1 MLDDPRVADE
11 LAAAPPGRLGPGHAP
26 TLDDAAYVIYTS
38 GSTGRPKGVVV
49 PHAGITSLV
58 RTAVEGF
65 GVGPAS
71 RVLQFASFSFDVTVF
86 ELVMAL
92 HTGATLVVTPSELR
106 VAGPELLDHL
116 RRHDVTVFAF
126 PPSLV
131 AAFGDLDLPAGGTL
145 LTGTE
150 KVPADVVARWAKEL
164 DVVACYG
171 LTEATV
177 NSTLW
182 LPGAG
187 WDGQTVP
194 LGHPDPG
201 TRAYVLDGALQPCA
215 PGVVGELYVGGDGLA
230 RGYLGRPDLTAE
242 RFVADPYAPEPG
254 ARMYRTGDLVAWRP
268 DGELDF
274 LGRADAQVSLRGFR
288 IEPAEVEEALARH
301 PGVERAA
308 VVVREDAPGVKR
320 LVGYVVPR
328 RVAADDPLDP
338 ADVRAHCAVV
348 LPDHMVPAAV
358 VVLDD
363 LPRNPAGKL
372 DRSALPAPDLSALTT
387 GVAPRTSR
395 EAALAR
401 LVADVLGLPS
411 VGVEDDFF
419 LLGGDS
425 ITAIQ
430 LVSRARGEDVVLTAR
445 QVFAER
451 TVAAMA
457 AVARRGGDGDVVLD
471 ATGPL
476 VDLADD
482 ERDELAA
489 AVPGLVDVVPLAPL
503 QQGLYFL
510 AELGAGGADA
520 YTVVH
525 GVDLVGPLDVPALRA
540 AADALLVRHP
550 NLRAGFRQT
559 DRGTVVSTVG
569 PPVAAPWREV
579 DLRALPEDER
589 ERRLAR
595 LLAAERR
602 RPVRLD
608 EPPLIRFTLARVAD
622 DRHHLALTCHHILV
636 DGWSAPILF
645 RDLLALHAGGV
656 AAEALPPA
664 PPYRAHLAW
673 LASQDPAAAT
683 AAWQDALAGLDEPTL
698 VAAPGSGG
706 TAAPTSPTS
715 PDRAELTLDDDVV
728 HALVG
733 LARRRGVT
741 LASVL
746 EAGWG
751 LVVGALTGRDDVV
764 VGATLSGRSPEVP
777 GVEAMVGLLINTVP
791 ARVTWRPDEPVG
803 AVLDRLQS
811 WHVELLDHTHVHLA
825 ALQRAVTGGGDLFDT
840 LVVVENTPLDEAAVR
855 LAAGG
860 LEIGRVA
867 LQDATH
873 YPLSLIAVPGVGA
886 DGRTVEALRL
896 RVDRTAPL
904 VADVDAATIATWLR
918 RVLAAMAAD
927 DATPVADVSVLGPGE
942 RAAAARAATGPAR
955 LLPALTLTARLRAQ
969 AAATP
974 GAEAVVCGDDRIT
987 YAELAVRSR
996 AVASWL
1002 RARGVGPESVVGV
1015 ALPRSVDLMVAL
1027 VGVLDAGAAYLPL
1040 DPELPE
1046 ARRAFMAADA
1056 GATIVLDP
1064 HSPIFTADVVAGTT
1078 GTPGEIA
1085 VVPHPD
1091 NAAYVIYTSGSTG
1104 APKGTVV
1111 SHRSIGNR
1119 LAWMQDTFPIGAGDR
1134 VLQKTPIGF
1143 DVSVWELFWPLVEG
1157 ATVVLAEP
1165 GGHRDPGHLAEVMR
1179 DEGVTTVHFVP
1190 SMLEAFLADDR
1201 VTDDVTWA
1209 AALRHVVSS
1218 GEALP
1223 PAAVRRW
1230 LDLTGVPIHN
1240 LYGPTEAAV
1249 DVTWWPCDEPPA
1261 PGVTSVPIGTPIW
1274 NTGTV
1279 VLDHHLRV
1287 VPVDVPGELYLT
1299 GVQLA
1304 RGYLGRPGLTADRF
1318 VADPQGPPGA
1328 RMYRTGDLVR
1338 RRADGALDYLGRT
1351 DHQVKIR
1358 GNRVELGEIEA
1369 ALAAVPGVARAV
1381 VVARTRPRPRAAA
1394 GRVRGAGRRRRRG
1407 ARSRVAAGRA
1417 RRPARGAGPG
1427 RVRAARRAAAD
1438 HEREG
1443 RPQGAARP
1451 DRGGWGER
1459 RGRARRLDHG
1469 PAAVGGGR

>member
-1 MLDDPRVADE
+1 
-11 LAAAPPGRLGPGHAP
+11 
-26 TLDDAAYVIYTS
+26 
-38 GSTGRPKGVVV
+38 
-49 PHAGITSLV
+49 
-58 RTAVEGF
+58 
-65 GVGPAS
+65 
-71 RVLQFASFSFDVTVF
+71 
-86 ELVMAL
+86 
-92 HTGATLVVTPSELR
+92 
-106 VAGPELLDHL
+106 
-116 RRHDVTVFAF
+116 
-126 PPSLV
+126 
-131 AAFGDLDLPAGGTL
+131 
-145 LTGTE
+145 
-150 KVPADVVARWAKEL
+150 
-164 DVVACYG
+164 
-171 LTEATV
+171 
-177 NSTLW
+177 
-182 LPGAG
+182 
-187 WDGQTVP
+187 
-194 LGHPDPG
+194 
-201 TRAYVLDGALQPCA
+201 
-215 PGVVGELYVGGDGLA
+215 
-230 RGYLGRPDLTAE
+230 
-242 RFVADPYAPEPG
+242 
-254 ARMYRTGDLVAWRP
+254 
-268 DGELDF
+268 
-274 LGRADAQVSLRGFR
+274 
-288 IEPAEVEEALARH
+288 
-301 PGVERAA
+301 
-308 VVVREDAPGVKR
+308 
-320 LVGYVVPR
+320 
-328 RVAADDPLDP
+328 
-338 ADVRAHCAVV
+338 
-348 LPDHMVPAAV
+348 MVPAAV

-733 LARRRGVT
+733 LARRRRVT

-811 WHVELLDHTHVHLA
+811 WHVDLLDHTHVHLA

-1381 VVARTRPRPRAAA
+1381 VVARRDLGPAPRLVAYVVPAAGGDAGLDPESLRAALADLPEVLVPAAFVRLGELPLTTSGKVDRKALPDPTAADGASGGGERAASTTGLRPSVAA
-1394 GRVRGAGRRRRRG
+1394 GDLAGLFAEVLG
-1407 ARSRVAAGRA
+1407 VDAVGHDDNFFSLGGDSIVAITLAGRA
-1417 RRPARGAGPG
+1417 RRRGWDLALRDVFEHPTPAGLAALVAPATGAF
-1427 RVRAARRAAAD
+1427 AAAGD
-1438 HEREG
+1438 EIAPSGTLAELPAVAWWRATAAAGKPRAHVRTVLLPRAPRGDGPSDGGSDEG
-1443 RPQGAARP
+1443 GGDPAPQ
-1451 DRGGWGER
+1451 
-1459 RGRARRLDHG
+1459 LV
-1469 PAAVGGGR
+1469 AAVGAVLALHHGLRQRTVEVGGGLSSPRSPPPERRPTPSSTAWTARGSPARPYGSCTTPRWPRQSDGSTRRRA